1 MYGAYLLACL
11 ALHWRVANATHL
23 LWLAVGGVAYHFVFE
38 SRGGQTLG
46 KRRYGIR
53 VVDANGGPA
62 GPRAVAI
69 RSVLRVID
77 SLPVCYVSGL
87 LSMVRT
93 GPARRQRIGDI
104 AAGTIVVAVDGPALS
119 QGTPRWMLPVAAMA
133 AVVVSAV
140 SIIGVAEARHQPLDS
155 YQTSQFV
162 DGCQHSAAGAA
173 IDCQCYLNRLEADG
187 YTTIDALDH
196 LMAGVQ
202 SEEATATVGPSRT
215 TVQNA
220 LLAGRR

>member
-104 AAGTIVVAVDGPALS
+104 AAGTIVVAVDGRAAS
-119 QGTPRWMLPVAAMA
+119 QGTPGWMLPVATIG
-133 AVVVSAV
+133 AVIVSAISV
-140 SIIGVAEARHQPLDS
+140 IAIAEARHQPIDS
-155 YQTSQFV
+155 FQAAQFIG
-162 DGCQHSAAGAA
+162 GCQSSAGAA
-173 IDCQCYLNRLEADG
+173 AVDCRCYLNQLEADG
-187 YTTIDALDH
+187 YDTLDALNH
-196 LMAGVQ
+196 LVADAQ
-202 SEEATATVGPSRT
+202 SEEAAGTIGPSRT
-215 TVQNA
+215 ALRNA
-220 LLAGRR
+220 RLACRR